1 MEQRK
6 PVLKISLEE
15 LNTIAETII
24 KHREVILV
32 QRDLKDTKM
41 DDRSLLIHKLWMRTG
56 EKSQCRVGA
65 YTNIKEHSTHE
76 QVLVGKL
83 KELLDKVLDIPLAD
97 EDYNNFLAKLLQR
110 ALNS

>member
-6 PVLKISLEE
+6 PILKITLAE
-15 LNTIAETII
+15 LNALAETII

-32 QRDLKDTKM
+32 QRDPKDKKM
-41 DDRSLLIHKLWMRTG
+41 DDRSLLIHKLWMRVG

-65 YTNIKEHSTHE
+65 YPNIKEHSTHE

-83 KELLDKVLDIPLAD
+83 KELLDKVLDTPLAD
-97 EDYNNFLAKLLQR
+97 EDYNNFLANLLQR

>member
-1 MEQRK
+1 MQQQK
-6 PVLKISLEE
+6 VMIKITLAE
-15 LNTIAETII
+15 LNLLAETII

-32 QRDLKDTKM
+32 QRDPKDVKM

-56 EKSQCRVGA
+56 EKTQNRVGA
-65 YTNIKEHSTHE
+65 YPNIKEHSTHE

-83 KELLDKVLDIPLAD
+83 KELLDKVLDIPLTD
-97 EDYNNFLAKLLQR
+97 EDYNNFLANLLQR

>member
-1 MEQRK
+1 MQQQK
-6 PVLKISLEE
+6 VAMKINLVE

-32 QRDLKDTKM
+32 QRDPKDKKM
-41 DDRSLLIHKLWMRTG
+41 DDRSLLIHKLWMRVG

-65 YTNIKEHSTHE
+65 YPNIKEHPTHE
-76 QVLVGKL
+76 QVLVGRL

-97 EDYNNFLAKLLQR
+97 EDYNGFLVKLLQR